1 MRRAIN
7 SFLPLR
13 SILDLHADCH
23 EFIEQP
29 VNLVVHFIAVF
40 FLTVHLIALFLTI
53 HLIALFL
60 TIHFIALF
68 LAIHFIALFLAVC
81 FIALFLKIYFTAVV
95 ILIPLYRC
103 FRVFVA
109 NLKRFLLNIL
119 RS

>member
-13 SILDLHADCH
+13 SILDLHADRH